1 MEQKK
6 KLRCPLGVPG
16 GIIAAFVGLVGLVAN
31 SIDFNW
37 LGLITS
43 LALFLLGGPFVRVT
57 MMIHS
62 ANDRLDELERK
73 LEEKNKN
80 DSMNLFKKT

>member
-16 GIIAAFVGLVGLVAN
+16 GILAALIGLTGIVLN
-31 SIDFNW
+31 SIDFN
-37 LGLITS
+37 LSGLLIS
-43 LALFLLGGPFVRVT
+43 IALFLMGAPFVRVT
-57 MMIHS
+57 MMVHS

-73 LEEKNKN
+73 IAEKK
-80 DSMNLFKKT
+80 

>member
-1 MEQKK
+1 MENNK

-16 GIIAAFVGLVGLVAN
+16 GIIAALIGLVGIIMN
-31 SIDFNW
+31 SIDFN
-37 LGLITS
+37 LMGLIIS
-43 LALFLLGGPFVRVT
+43 IALFLLGGPFVRVT

-73 LEEKNKN
+73 IGNK
-80 DSMNLFKKT
+80 

>member
-1 MEQKK
+1 MENNK

-16 GIIAAFVGLVGLVAN
+16 GIIAALIGLVGIIMN
-31 SIDFNW
+31 SMDFN
-37 LGLITS
+37 LMGLITS
-43 LALFLLGGPFVRVT
+43 IALFLLGGPFVRVT

-73 LEEKNKN
+73 IGNK
-80 DSMNLFKKT
+80 